1 MDNQGFGRGVM
12 IRAGFCGEF
21 GVPHMICPAIRF
33 QYMDLKFRD
42 CSLKLMYTGRCAK
55 TLLKRLTVREVYGH
69 SCASGSNLVV
79 KKCVLP
85 PRKR

>member
-1 MDNQGFGRGVM
+1 MV
-12 IRAGFCGEF
+12 RAGFCGEF
-21 GVPHMICPAIRF
+21 GVPHMIGPSIRF

-42 CSLKLMYTGRCAK
+42 FSLKLMYTVRRAK
-55 TLLKRLTVREVYGH
+55 ISLKRLTVREVYGH
-69 SCASGSNLVV
+69 SCASGANLVV